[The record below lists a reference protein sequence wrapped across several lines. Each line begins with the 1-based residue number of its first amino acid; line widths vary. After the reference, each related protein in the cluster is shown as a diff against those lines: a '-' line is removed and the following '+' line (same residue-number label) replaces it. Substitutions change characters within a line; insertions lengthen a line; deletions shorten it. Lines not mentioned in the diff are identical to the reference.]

1 MDVGV
6 LFSVAEVD
14 GAGHCVIACMA
25 APFTGGHEQAQT
37 SNN

>member
-6 LFSVAEVD
+6 LFSFTEVD
-14 GAGHCVIACMA
+14 GAGHCAIACVA
-25 APFTGGHEQAQT
+25 APFTDGLEQAQT

>member
-14 GAGHCVIACMA
+14 GAGHCVIVCMA
-25 APFTGGHEQAQT
+25 APFTDGLGQAQT